1 MGQPAKSLCG
11 LFMYQ
16 AFATLLGI
24 LIKNNETI
32 TYYVVY
38 PVNLY
43 WLLCVSK
50 SLFALELTTA
60 SILQEVKKEQ
70 ILGMVAHI
78 CASTLRN

>member
-1 MGQPAKSLCG
+1 
-11 LFMYQ
+11 MYQ

-60 SILQEVKKEQ
+60 SILQEVKKE
-70 ILGMVAHI
+70 
-78 CASTLRN
+78 